1 VRKTLIVAQSE
12 FATLVRSKAFIISV
26 VLMPLI
32 MSLSVFLIR
41 STKDTTD
48 YKDRTFAFV
57 DYSGVVAEPL
67 RAVANLYN
75 SSGPD
80 AAESTARGSKEAPAG
95 LPGAPALNLGKPSLV
110 RKGARFIP
118 VEVKPDGRTPEQLRV
133 ELCERVRREELFAF
147 VELPKALLDP
157 ASGATIRYY
166 SDHPS
171 YSALP
176 EWLRAAVNGIVLNE
190 RFRQASVDRA
200 LLLRLTKQ
208 ASLEELGLV
217 ERAPTGELRGAQ
229 QVDRA
234 RAYGVPLG
242 GLLLMYIM
250 VMSSAPQ
257 LLNSVIEEKMSRI
270 SEVLVASV
278 TPFELMMGKLIG
290 GVGISTLLAAI
301 YIGGGLVVAQWWG
314 GYASAVTP
322 AMLLWFALFL
332 VMSIFLF
339 GSLFVAIGAACNDL
353 KDSQNMMT
361 PVMVLVMIPIF
372 TSPAVLRAPDATV
385 ATVLSLIP
393 TAAPFLMMLRISL
406 APGPPAWQ
414 IAASL
419 VVMMATVVVV
429 VWAAGKIFRT
439 GLLMQGKSAT
449 LGEMLRWI
457 RQK

>member
-1 VRKTLIVAQSE
+1 MRKTFIVAQSE
-12 FATLVRSKAFIISV
+12 FATLVRSKAFIVSV
-26 VLMPLI
+26 LLMPI
-32 MSLSVFLIR
+32 VMSLSVFLVR
-41 STKDTTD
+41 STKNTTD

-57 DYSGVVAEPL
+57 DYSGVIGEPL
-67 RAVANLYN
+67 VAVANLYN
-75 SSGPD
+75 SSSGEG
-80 AAESTARGSKEAPAG
+80 AASDDRGSRPSKGRDLAPG
-95 LPGAPALNLGKPSLV
+95 LNLSKPPLL

-118 VEVKPDGRTPEQLRV
+118 VEVKLDGRTPEQMRLD
-133 ELCERVRREELFAF
+133 LSERVRREELFAF
-147 VELPKALLDP
+147 VEFPKDLVDP

-176 EWLRAAVNGIVLNE
+176 DWLRTAANAIVLNE

-200 LLLRLTKQ
+200 LLIQLTKQ
-208 ASLEELGLV
+208 APMEELGLV
-217 ERAPTGELRGAQ
+217 ERAATGELRDAQ
-229 QVDRA
+229 EVDPA
-234 RAYGVPLG
+234 RAYGVPFAVVF
-242 GLLLMYIM
+242 LMYIT

-270 SEVLVASV
+270 SEVLIASV
-278 TPFELMMGKLIG
+278 TPFQLMMGKLIG

-301 YIGGGLVVAQWWG
+301 YISGGLAVAQYWG

-322 AMLLWFALFL
+322 GLLLWFVLFL
-332 VMSIFLF
+332 VMAIFIF
-339 GSLFVAIGAACNDL
+339 GSMFVAIGSACNDL

-361 PVMVLVMIPIF
+361 PIMLLVMIPMF
-372 TSPAVLRAPDATV
+372 TFAAVLRAPDGTM

-406 APGPPAWQ
+406 QPGPPGWQ
-414 IAASL
+414 IAASVL
-419 VVMMATVVVV
+419 LMAATVLVV

-449 LGEMLRWI
+449 LGEMLRWV
-457 RQK
+457 REK